1 MLLFFSL
8 FYKCNEALNFQSPLF
23 AVGVGVIEFWLQK
36 LKFQSF
42 LKILS
47 DNAEKLFLIGY
58 AVFLLIS
65 MATITPKLLI
75 TSSYPCQVKLT
86 PCYKSICLV
95 ATLYLSILSIE

>member
-1 MLLFFSL
+1 MLLFFSP
-8 FYKCNEALNFQSPLF
+8 FYKCNEALNFQSPSF
-23 AVGVGVIEFWLQK
+23 AVGVGIIEFWLQK

-75 TSSYPCQVKLT
+75 TTSSYPCQ
-86 PCYKSICLV
+86 
-95 ATLYLSILSIE
+95 